1 MTFRRLLPYISVF
14 AMDSLLFP
22 ILFIGAWLLFAVHAV
37 LLFIL
42 CLPKGRIWRSAA
54 CLLVL
59 SIQILHCYNTVNV
72 TSPYAYVIAGFIVL
86 PVWIG
91 YLVDRTLRKRKEC
104 QS

>member
-1 MTFRRLLPYISVF
+1 MTFRMLLPYVSVL

-54 CLLVL
+54 YLLVL

-72 TSPYAYVIAGFIVL
+72 TSPYGYVIAGFIVL

-91 YLVDRTLRKRKEC
+91 YLVDRTLRKSKEC